1 MHTGDSFSRS
11 VLKHH
16 EEGNCLWRGV
26 LLVGCMLVCL
36 TRNLIA
42 AETPAGDQ
50 AAPRAYRLATVPPDA
65 KEGLGAWIW
74 ADKTYDHQIGRL
86 WKDFEI
92 PGDAKVTQA
101 RLRIAVDDGYQLFL
115 DGRELAQG
123 ANWRSITEYDLTL
136 LLPPGHHVLAINAFN
151 DYFAAGMILNLRI
164 ELSDGRG
171 LDFKSDETWKV
182 VPEGVRDWE
191 KSKRAQPEWLSA
203 TLITP
208 HPFWSSQS
216 WPDDYVRVPA
226 FQPLLIPFW
235 QQRWFYAG
243 IFTLCGVLVLVC
255 GGLVAQL
262 LIQNKEQR
270 LLDLERSRI
279 ARDIHDDVGT
289 RLTKLVLQGEI
300 AQSKLPAGSP
310 VGSQFERLCDG
321 LREVLGAMDEVL
333 WAVNPRHDTVANFI
347 AYICH
352 YTEEFLQN
360 TGMQCLMDVEQDLPP
375 LNFELPLRRSLLLV
389 VKEALNNVAKHSGA
403 NQVQLKI
410 QCRNSKLMLTVA
422 DNGRGFDLKT
432 VKKDRNGLLNF
443 SARMKEAGGEC
454 RIVTRPGAGCR
465 VEFTIPLAHRPSRG
479 WVFKRHRGTE
489 ARHLF
494 GEAEAAPESE
504 PTPHKSSQA

>member
-1 MHTGDSFSRS
+1 MFVG
-11 VLKHH
+11 
-16 EEGNCLWRGV
+16 C
-26 LLVGCMLVCL
+26 LLVGL
-36 TRNLIA
+36 TRSLTA
-42 AETPAGDQ
+42 AETPVGDP
-50 AAPRAYRLATVPPDA
+50 AEPRAYRLATVPADA

-74 ADKTYDHQIGRL
+74 SDKTFDHQSCRL

-92 PGDAKVTQA
+92 PSAAKVTRA
-101 RLRIAVDDGYQLFL
+101 RLRIAVDDGYQLYL

-123 ANWRSITEYDLTL
+123 ANWRSITEYDLAL
-136 LLPPGHHVLAINAFN
+136 LMTPGRHVLAINVFN
-151 DYFAAGMILNLRI
+151 DYFAAGMILSLRI
-164 ELSDGRG
+164 ELSDGRV
-171 LDFKSDETWKV
+171 LDFKSDDTWKV
-182 VPEGVRDWE
+182 VPEGVRNWE
-191 KSKRAQPEWLSA
+191 KLKRAPAEWPSA
-203 TLITP
+203 ALITP
-208 HPFWSSQS
+208 HPFWGSQS

-226 FQPLLIPFW
+226 FQPLVIPFW
-235 QQRWFYAG
+235 QQRWFYVG
-243 IFTLCGVLVLVC
+243 IFSLCGVLVLVC
-255 GGLVAQL
+255 GGLLAQL

-352 YTEEFLQN
+352 YTEEFSQN

-389 VKEALNNVAKHSGA
+389 VKEALNNAAKHSGA
-403 NQVQLKI
+403 SELQLKI
-410 QCRNSKLMLTVA
+410 QCRNSKLLLTVA
-422 DNGRGFDLKT
+422 DNGRGFDLNT

-454 RIVTRPGAGCR
+454 RIVTRPGEGCR
-465 VEFTIPLAHRPSRG
+465 VEFTIPLTHRPSRG
-479 WVFKRHRGTE
+479 WFFKRHRGTE
-489 ARHLF
+489 AKHLF
-494 GEAEAAPESE
+494 GAAEAAPETE
-504 PTPHKSSQA
+504 PPPHQSSQA

>member
-1 MHTGDSFSRS
+1 MTALIGGLVFGMARS
-11 VLKHH
+11 
-16 EEGNCLWRGV
+16 
-26 LLVGCMLVCL
+26 
-36 TRNLIA
+36 
-42 AETPAGDQ
+42 TPAVENPVPDH
-50 AAPRAYRLATVPPDA
+50 AEPRAYRLATVPANA

-74 ADKTYDHQIGRL
+74 SDKTYDHQICRL

-92 PGDAKVTQA
+92 PVGVKATQA
-101 RLRIAVDDGYQLFL
+101 RLRIAVDDGYQLYL

-123 ANWRSITEYDLTL
+123 ANWRSITEYDLAL
-136 LLPPGHHVLAINAFN
+136 LLTPGHHVLAINAFN
-151 DYFAAGMILNLRI
+151 DYYSAGMILNLHI
-164 ELSDGRG
+164 ELADGRV

-191 KSKRAQPEWLSA
+191 KSGRAQPEWQA
-203 TLITP
+203 AALITP
-208 HPFWSSQS
+208 HPYWNSPN

-226 FQPLLIPFW
+226 FQPLVIPFW
-235 QQRWFYAG
+235 QQRWFYAA

-255 GGLVAQL
+255 GGLLAQL

-347 AYICH
+347 AHICH
-352 YTEEFLQN
+352 YTEEFVQN
-360 TGMQCLMDVEQDLPP
+360 TGMQCQLDVEQDLPP
-375 LNFELPLRRSLLLV
+375 LNFELPLRRSLFLV
-389 VKEALNNVAKHSGA
+389 VKEALNNAAKHSGA
-403 NQVQLKI
+403 NQLQLKI
-410 QCRNSKLMLTVA
+410 QCHNSKLMLTVA
-422 DNGRGFDLKT
+422 DNGRGFDLHT

-443 SARMKEAGGEC
+443 SARMKEAGGGC

-479 WVFKRHRGTE
+479 WFFKRHRGTE
-489 ARHLF
+489 AKHLF
-494 GEAEAAPESE
+494 GEAAAAPESE
-504 PTPHKSSQA
+504 PPPTKSSQP

>member
-1 MHTGDSFSRS
+1 MLAG
-11 VLKHH
+11 
-16 EEGNCLWRGV
+16 C
-26 LLVGCMLVCL
+26 LLVWL
-36 TRNLIA
+36 TRSLPA
-42 AETPAGDQ
+42 AETPAGNQ
-50 AAPRAYRLATVPPDA
+50 AEPRAYRLATVPSDA

-74 ADKTYDHQIGRL
+74 ADKTYDHQSCRL

-92 PGDAKVTQA
+92 PSDAKVTQA
-101 RLRIAVDDGYQLFL
+101 RLRIAVDDGYQLYL

-123 ANWRSITEYDLTL
+123 ANWRSITEYDLAL
-136 LLPPGHHVLAINAFN
+136 LLPPGRHVLAINAFN

-164 ELSDGRG
+164 KLADGHV
-171 LDFKSDETWKV
+171 LNFKSDETWKV
-182 VPEGVRDWE
+182 VPEGVRNWE
-191 KSKRAQPEWLSA
+191 KLTRAQPEWPA
-203 TLITP
+203 AILIAP
-208 HPFWSSQS
+208 HPLWNLRN

-226 FQPLLIPFW
+226 FQPLVIPFW
-235 QQRWFYAG
+235 QQRWFYVG

-375 LNFELPLRRSLLLV
+375 LNFELPLRRSLFLV
-389 VKEALNNVAKHSGA
+389 VKEALNNAAKHSGA
-403 NQVQLKI
+403 SQLQLKI
-410 QCRNSKLMLTVA
+410 HCHNSKLMLTVA
-422 DNGRGFDLKT
+422 DNGCGFDLNT
-432 VKKDRNGLLNF
+432 VKTDRNGLLNF
-443 SARMKEAGGEC
+443 SARMREAGGEC
-454 RIVTRPGAGCR
+454 RIVTRPGEGCR
-465 VEFTIPLAHRPSRG
+465 VEFTIPLTHRQSRS
-479 WVFKRHRGTE
+479 WFFKRHRGTE
-489 ARHLF
+489 AKHLF

-504 PTPHKSSQA
+504 PTPSKSPKA